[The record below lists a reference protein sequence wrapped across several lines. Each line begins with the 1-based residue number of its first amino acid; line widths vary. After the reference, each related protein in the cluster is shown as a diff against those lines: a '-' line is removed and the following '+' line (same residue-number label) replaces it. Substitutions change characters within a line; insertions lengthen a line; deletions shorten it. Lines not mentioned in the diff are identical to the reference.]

1 MIMKKTKIDIKHGVV
16 DMTHGSGGRA
26 TAELIHEI
34 FLNAF
39 DNPHIR
45 QGDDSCVI
53 DIDPKYSPSSEAY
66 RLVLTTDAHVV
77 SPLFFPGGDLGSLSV
92 NGTVNDLA
100 MSGASPLYL
109 TASFILEEGL
119 PLDVLQRVVRSMAL
133 AASKAGVSIVAG
145 DTKVVEKGK
154 GDGIF
159 ISTTGVGYVDK
170 NINISGRNA
179 RVGDAIII
187 SGTIGDH
194 GVAVLSQRESLS
206 FETQIESDS
215 VALNSLVAQM
225 LSVAP
230 QGVHALRD
238 PTRGGLGV
246 ALNEIAH
253 QSNVGVVL
261 HESSIPVLPQVS
273 AVCELLGLDP
283 LYIANEG
290 KLIAICDP
298 NDVEVLLAAMHAH
311 PLGISA
317 SLIGEVTQDPNNFV
331 QMTTKMGGQRMVDWL
346 NAEQLPRIC

>member
-77 SPLFFPGGDLGSLSV
+77 SPLFFPGGDIGSLSV

-317 SLIGEVTQDPNNFV
+317 SLIGEITQDPNNFV

>member
-1 MIMKKTKIDIKHGVV
+1 M
-16 DMTHGSGGRA
+16 RA
-26 TAELIHEI
+26 
-34 FLNAF
+34 
-39 DNPHIR
+39 
-45 QGDDSCVI
+45 SC
-53 DIDPKYSPSSEAY
+53 A
-66 RLVLTTDAHVV
+66 
-77 SPLFFPGGDLGSLSV
+77 
-92 NGTVNDLA
+92 
-100 MSGASPLYL
+100 
-109 TASFILEEGL
+109 
-119 PLDVLQRVVRSMAL
+119 RS
-133 AASKAGVSIVAG
+133 
-145 DTKVVEKGK
+145 
-154 GDGIF
+154 
-159 ISTTGVGYVDK
+159 
-170 NINISGRNA
+170 
-179 RVGDAIII
+179 